1 MLGSALCPTLRTAGH
16 EVMSTDIRLIGP
28 EMDGLDVRDSVAVAA
43 YCRDVQLDGIMHL
56 AAETS
61 LEVCEAD
68 VEHAYL
74 TNTVGTRNVAWACR
88 DLGIPLVY
96 ISSVGVFDGTKVEPY
111 DEHDV
116 PNPINVY
123 GRTKWA
129 GEVVAESVLG
139 KYFVVR
145 AGWMI
150 GGSRE
155 RRSSSP

>member
-1 MLGSALCPTLRTAGH
+1 
-16 EVMSTDIRLIGP
+16 MSTDIRLIGP
-28 EMDGLDVRDSVAVAA
+28 ESDGLDVRDSAAVAA
-43 YCRDVQLDGIMHL
+43 SLPRRPTRRIMHL

-88 DLGIPLVY
+88 DLDIPLVY

-129 GEVVAESVLG
+129 GKSWPSPFSGSTSSCA
-139 KYFVVR
+139 R
-145 AGWMI
+145 
-150 GGSRE
+150 GG
-155 RRSSSP
+155 